1 MDSPHES
8 QQHLEVGT
16 DLTTLVKRLRGLTD
30 GTTRV
35 IIGMVGAPGVG
46 KSTIADDL
54 VGILGADRAVV
65 VPMDGFHIATSALP
79 QEDQIRR
86 RGAIDTFDIGGY
98 LSLLARIRDR
108 SEDVV
113 YAPGFDRGIEEPI
126 AGYIPV
132 ARQVPIVITEGN
144 YLLSSESRWAEV
156 RAHLDE
162 TWYLEGNPERRRE
175 RLIAR
180 HIASGKTESEA
191 RRWTF
196 ESDGANATLVAA
208 TRPRADLVVR
218 LGRSCP

>member
-8 QQHLEVGT
+8 QQHLEIGT
-16 DLTTLVKRLRGLTD
+16 DLTTLVERLDGLTD

-46 KSTIADDL
+46 KSTIAEDL
-54 VGILGADRAVV
+54 VGILGKDRAVV

-79 QEDQIRR
+79 REDQIRR

-98 LSLLARIRDR
+98 LSLLTRIRDR

-162 TWYLEGNPERRRE
+162 TWYLEGNSERRRE

-180 HIASGKTESEA
+180 HIRFGKSVADA
-191 RRWTF
+191 RAMTDG
-196 ESDGANATLVAA
+196 SDARNAEQISQTQSS
-208 TRPRADLVVR
+208 ADLVIH
-218 LGRSCP
+218 LA

>member
-1 MDSPHES
+1 MNSPVET
-8 QQHLEVGT
+8 QKHLEIGT
-16 DLTTLVKRLRGLTD
+16 DLTSMVERLDGLTD

-54 VGILGADRAVV
+54 ARILGEDRAVV
-65 VPMDGFHIATSALP
+65 VPMDGFHIATPALA
-79 QEDQIRR
+79 QADQIRR

-113 YAPGFDRGIEEPI
+113 YAPGFDRGIEQPI

-132 ARQVPIVITEGN
+132 ARRVPIVITEGN
-144 YLLSSESRWAEV
+144 YLLSTEPRWAEV
-156 RAHLDE
+156 RRYLDE

-180 HIASGKTESEA
+180 HIRFGKSEA
-191 RRWTF
+191 DAR
-196 ESDGANATLVAA
+196 EMADGSDARNAEQVSQTQSS
-208 TRPRADLVVR
+208 ADLVIH
-218 LGRSCP
+218 LA